1 MEMPKG
7 LLPFRP
13 SRRRVIAVALLA
25 PAGAVGLGRLLGSEN
40 LAAAT
45 ALCLLAVVIA
55 AAVAGR
61 VSGLLASV
69 VAFVALNFFFTQ
81 PRHTL
86 AVRDASDLVALSAFL
101 VCAAIVGTLLSRTLE
116 ERERAERRAL
126 EAQLLSQSAARLI
139 ASDSFDSILE
149 QLASRLV
156 ELFSL
161 TECQITTDPGTGSAR
176 GPEAAATGPNVTIPL
191 TTPTGPVGSLSAT
204 RPADGP
210 LFSSDEVELLETLAS
225 QTALAVERA
234 ALDRRVRA
242 VSLEAEASA
251 LRAAL
256 FSSVTHDLKT
266 PLASIKASASG
277 LLAEGAQ
284 YSKEQRDEMAR
295 TIIEE
300 TDHLTQIVGNLLDLA
315 RMRVGALVPSKQSV
329 YIDDVLASVL
339 RRLRRQ
345 VEPFDLEV
353 KLRPDIPAVDADP
366 TQLEQ
371 VFSNVLE
378 NALRFSPPGSTVQIA
393 GALWQ
398 SSVQIRVTDHGPGI
412 PAEDRDR
419 VFKEFFSQ
427 GRGRAR
433 QGTGLGLAIAR
444 AIVEGH
450 GGKIWA
456 TDAPGG
462 GTSIVF
468 ELPLSRAV
476 PVRAKDQEQVAG

>member
-1 MEMPKG
+1 M
-7 LLPFRP
+7 
-13 SRRRVIAVALLA
+13 IAVALLA
-25 PAGAVGLGRLLGSEN
+25 PAGAVGLGRLIGSEN

-45 ALCLLAVVIA
+45 ALCLLAVVVA
-55 AAVAGR
+55 AALAGR

-101 VCAAIVGTLLSRTLE
+101 ICAAIVGTLLSRTLE

-126 EAQLLSQSAARLI
+126 EAQVLSQSAARLI
-139 ASDSFDSILE
+139 VSDSLDAILE
-149 QLASRLV
+149 HLATNLV
-156 ELFSL
+156 ELFTL
-161 TECQITTDPGTGSAR
+161 AECQIATQQGTGIAR
-176 GPEAAATGPNVTIPL
+176 GREMTTTGPNVTVPL
-191 TTPTGPVGSLSAT
+191 TTPTSAVGSLSAT
-204 RPADGP
+204 RPAEGP
-210 LFSSDEVELLETLAS
+210 AFSAEEIELLETLAS

-234 ALDRRVRA
+234 ALDRQVRA

-277 LLAEGAQ
+277 LLAEGAD
-284 YSKEQRDEMAR
+284 YSKEQRDGMAR

-329 YIDDVLASVL
+329 YVDDVLASVL
-339 RRLRRQ
+339 RRLNRQ
-345 VEPFDLEV
+345 LQPFEVELKVRADM
-353 KLRPDIPAVDADP
+353 PAVEADP

-371 VFSNVLE
+371 VLSNVLE
-378 NALRFSPPGSTVQIA
+378 NAARYSPQGSTIQIA
-393 GALWQ
+393 GAVWQ

-412 PAEDRDR
+412 PRENRER

-427 GRGRAR
+427 GTGQVR

-468 ELPLSRAV
+468 ELPLARSL
-476 PVRAKDQEQVAG
+476 PVREENEEHVAG

>member
-1 MEMPKG
+1 MVTRLIP
-7 LLPFRP
+7 PRP
-13 SRRRVIAVALLA
+13 SLLRVVAVAFLA
-25 PAGAVGLGRLLGSEN
+25 PAGAVGLGHVFGSEN

-55 AAVAGR
+55 AAIAGR
-61 VSGLLASV
+61 MSGLLASI
-69 VAFVALNFFFTQ
+69 VAFVALNFFFTH

-86 AVRDASDLVALSAFL
+86 TVSEASDWVALSAFL
-101 VCAAIVGTLLSRTLE
+101 ICAAVVGTLLSRTLE

-126 EAQLLSQSAARLI
+126 EAQVLSQSAARLI
-139 ASDSFDSILE
+139 VSDSFDAILG
-149 QLASRLV
+149 QLATSLV
-156 ELFSL
+156 ELFAL
-161 TECQITTDPGTGSAR
+161 AECRITTEQGTGTAR
-176 GPEAAATGPNVTIPL
+176 ARDVAATGPDVSIPL
-191 TTPTGPVGSLSAT
+191 TTPTGSVGSLSAT
-204 RPADGP
+204 RTEEGSP
-210 LFSSDEVELLETLAS
+210 FSSDEVELLETLAS

-234 ALDRRVRA
+234 ALDRQVRA

-277 LLAEGAQ
+277 LLAEGAR
-284 YSKEQRDEMAR
+284 YSKEQRDGMAL

-315 RMRVGALVPSKQSV
+315 RMRVGALVPTKQPV
-329 YIDDVLASVL
+329 YVDDVLASVL
-339 RRLRRQ
+339 RRLSRQ
-345 VEPFDLEV
+345 LEPFDIEV
-353 KLRPDIPAVDADP
+353 KLRGDMPTVEADP

-378 NALRFSPPGSTVQIA
+378 NAARFSPHGSTIQIA
-393 GALWQ
+393 GAVWQ

-412 PAEDRDR
+412 PAEDRER

-427 GRGRAR
+427 SKGQAR
-433 QGTGLGLAIAR
+433 EGTGLGLAIAR

-450 GGKIWA
+450 GGRIRA

-468 ELPLSRAV
+468 ELPMSRV
-476 PVRAKDQEQVAG
+476 ERAEAADQEQVVG

>member
-1 MEMPKG
+1 M
-7 LLPFRP
+7 
-13 SRRRVIAVALLA
+13 
-25 PAGAVGLGRLLGSEN
+25 
-40 LAAAT
+40 
-45 ALCLLAVVIA
+45 
-55 AAVAGR
+55 
-61 VSGLLASV
+61 SGLLASV
-69 VAFVALNFFFTQ
+69 VAFVGLNFFFTH

-86 AVRDASDLVALSAFL
+86 AVRDASDWVALSAFL

-126 EAQLLSQSAARLI
+126 EAQVLGQSAARLI
-139 ASDSFDSILE
+139 VSDSFDSILGH
-149 QLASRLV
+149 LATSLV
-156 ELFSL
+156 KLFAL
-161 TECQITTDPGTGSAR
+161 AECQIVTEQGTGRAR
-176 GPEAAATGPNVTIPL
+176 GHPAGTGPDVSIPL
-191 TTPTGPVGSLSAT
+191 TTPTGSVGSLSAT
-204 RPADGP
+204 RPAEGSP
-210 LFSSDEVELLETLAS
+210 FSSQEIELLETLAS

-234 ALDRRVRA
+234 ALDRQVRA

-277 LLAEGAQ
+277 LLTEGAQ
-284 YSKEQRDEMAR
+284 YSEKQRDGMVQ

-315 RMRVGALVPSKQSV
+315 RMRVGALVPSKQPV
-329 YIDDVLASVL
+329 YVDDVLASVL
-339 RRLRRQ
+339 RRLSHQ
-345 VEPFDLEV
+345 LEPFEVKV
-353 KLRPDIPAVDADP
+353 KLRADIPAVDADP

-371 VFSNVLE
+371 VFSNILE
-378 NALRFSPPGSTVQIA
+378 NAARFSPEGSTIQIA
-393 GALWQ
+393 GAVWQ
-398 SSVQIRVTDHGPGI
+398 SALQIRVTDRGSGI
-412 PAEDRDR
+412 PVEDRER

-427 GRGRAR
+427 GNGHTR

-468 ELPLSRAV
+468 ELPLS
-476 PVRAKDQEQVAG
+476 PVESAGAADQEEVSG

>member
-1 MEMPKG
+1 MTTG
-7 LLPFRP
+7 LLPSLP
-13 SRRRVIAVALLA
+13 SRRRVVAAALLA
-25 PAGAVGLGRLLGSEN
+25 PAVAVGLGRLLGSEN

-45 ALCLLAVVIA
+45 ALCLLAVVVA

-61 VSGLLASV
+61 ISGLLASV
-69 VAFVALNFFFTQ
+69 VAFVALNFFFTE

-86 AVRDASDLVALSAFL
+86 AVQEASDWVGLSAFL
-101 VCAAIVGTLLSRTLE
+101 VCAAIVGGLLSRALE
-116 ERERAERRAL
+116 ERGRAERRAV

-139 ASDSFDSILE
+139 VSDSFDSILE
-149 QLASRLV
+149 QLAARLV

-161 TECQITTDPGTGSAR
+161 AECQITTDQGAGRAR
-176 GPEAAATGPNVTIPL
+176 RDDQVPSGPNLTIPL
-191 TTPTGPVGSLSAT
+191 TTPTGSVGSLSAI
-204 RPADGP
+204 RSADGP

-234 ALDRRVRA
+234 ALDRQVRA

-277 LLAEGAQ
+277 LLAEGAE
-284 YSKEQRDEMAR
+284 YSDEQRDEMAR
-295 TIIEE
+295 TIIEA
-300 TDHLTQIVGNLLDLA
+300 TDHLNQIVGNLLDLA
-315 RMRVGALVPSKQSV
+315 RMRVGALVPSKQPV
-329 YIDDVLASVL
+329 YVDDVLAAVL

-345 VEPFDLEV
+345 LESFEVEV
-353 KLRPDIPAVDADP
+353 KLRADLPAVDADP

-378 NALRFSPPGSTVQIA
+378 NALRFSPEGSTIQIA
-393 GALWQ
+393 GAVWQ
-398 SSVQIRVTDHGPGI
+398 SSVQIRVTDRGPGI
-412 PAEDRDR
+412 PSQDREL
-419 VFKEFFSQ
+419 VFKEFFSR
-427 GRGRAR
+427 GRGSVR

-462 GTSIVF
+462 GTSIMF
-468 ELPLSRAV
+468 ELPLSREV
-476 PVRAKDQEQVAG
+476 PVGTKDEKQVAR